1 MTLQGTPILV
11 LKEDTSRTTGKD
23 AISSNIAAARL
34 VSEAIRSALGPKGMD
49 KMLLDS
55 FGDVVITNDGATILK
70 EIDIA
75 HPIGK
80 MMVELS
86 KIQDQEVGDGTT
98 SVVILAGELLNQ
110 AAELISTDKIHPTI
124 LVEGY
129 RLATEKAIEYI
140 QEIATDVSPDDD
152 TLLKEIVNT
161 SMGSKIVSRSSDLLS
176 NLVIK
181 AVKSIDDGSG
191 KIDIEDIKVEKK
203 EGEDID
209 STILVKGIVLDKE
222 VVHTGMPKSLEN
234 PKIALVTEAFEV
246 SKTEFD
252 SELSIT
258 DPTKIQEFLDRET
271 AMLQKM
277 VDTVVKSGAN
287 VVIAQKGIDDVAQHL
302 LAKQGIMAI
311 RRVKK
316 SDIEKLSKATG
327 AAIVTNLS
335 DLSADDLGS
344 AGKVH
349 ETKIGDD
356 DMVFVEDCPEAK
368 SVTILVRGGTEL
380 VVDEAERSIHDAVC
394 VVRNVLEDKK
404 VVAGGGSPEAYVSRK
419 LHKFAETLVGR
430 EQLAVQA
437 FANALEIIP
446 RTLAENAGLDPIDIV
461 VALRNEHES
470 GNFKAGV
477 DVFAGKVQNMEG
489 VIEPLRVKTHAITAA
504 SENAQ
509 MILRID
515 DIISAK
521 AGEGPGPGGP
531 GGPGGM
537 GGEDFD

>member
-1 MTLQGTPILV
+1 MTLQGTPVLIL
-11 LKEDTSRTTGKD
+11 KDDTSRTTGKD
-23 AISSNIAAARL
+23 ATQSNIAAARL
-34 VSEAIRSALGPKGMD
+34 ISEAIRSALGPKGMD
-49 KMLLDS
+49 KMLLDN

-98 SVVILAGELLNQ
+98 SVVILAGELLSQ
-110 AAELISTDKIHPTI
+110 AAELISRDKIHPTI

-129 RLATEKAIEYI
+129 RVATEKALEFLD
-140 QEIATDVSPDDD
+140 EIASDVAPDNDD
-152 TLLKEIVNT
+152 LLKEIVIT
-161 SMGSKIVSRSSDLLS
+161 SMGSKIVARSSDILAKV
-176 NLVIK
+176 VIE
-181 AVKSIDDGSG
+181 AVKSIDTGSG
-191 KIDIEDIKVEKK
+191 KIDIDDIKVEKK
-203 EGEDID
+203 EGEDIE
-209 STILVKGIVLDKE
+209 STLLVKGIVLDKE
-222 VVHTGMPKSLEN
+222 VVHAGMPKKLEN
-234 PKIALVTEAFEV
+234 PKIALITEAFEV

-258 DPTKIQEFLDRET
+258 DPTKIQEFLDRE
-271 AMLQKM
+271 AGMIQKM
-277 VDTVVKSGAN
+277 VDKVVEAGAN

-302 LAKQGIMAI
+302 LAKQNIMAI

-316 SDIEKLSKATG
+316 SDVEKLSKATG
-327 AAIVTNLS
+327 AAIVNNLP
-335 DLSADDLGS
+335 DLSAEDLGT
-344 AGKVH
+344 AGKVY

-356 DMVFVEDCPEAK
+356 DMIFIEDCPDAK

-380 VVDEAERSIHDAVC
+380 VVDEAERSIHDAIC

-404 VVAGGGSPEAYVSRK
+404 IVAGGGAPEAYVSRK
-419 LHKFAETLVGR
+419 LHKFAETLIGR

-437 FANALEIIP
+437 FANALEVIP

-477 DVFAGKVQNMEG
+477 DVFGGKVKNMEG
-489 VIEPLRVKTHAITAA
+489 VIEPLRVKTHAISAA

-515 DIISAK
+515 DIIAAK
-521 AGEGPGPGGP
+521 ASDGPPA

-537 GGEDFD
+537 GGDDFD

>member
-1 MTLQGTPILV
+1 MTFQGTPVLIL
-11 LKEDTSRTTGKD
+11 KDDTQRTTGKD
-23 AISSNIAAARL
+23 AVGSNIAAAR
-34 VSEAIRSALGPKGMD
+34 VISEAIRSALGPKGMD
-49 KMLLDS
+49 KMLLDN

-75 HPIGK
+75 HPVGK

-98 SVVILAGELLNQ
+98 SVVILAGELLAQ
-110 AAELISTDKIHPTI
+110 AAELISSDKIHPTI

-129 RLATEKAIEYI
+129 RLATEKAIEYLN
-140 QEIATDVSPDDD
+140 EIATEVSPDDD
-152 TLLKEIVNT
+152 KLLKEIVMT
-161 SMGSKIVSRSSDLLS
+161 SMGSKIVSRSSELLS
-176 NLVIK
+176 AIVID
-181 AVKSIDDGSG
+181 AVRSIDPGTS
-191 KIDIEDIKVEKK
+191 KIDIDDIKVEKK
-203 EGEDID
+203 AGEDIEA
-209 STILVKGIVLDKE
+209 TTLVKGIVLDKE
-222 VVHTGMPKSLEN
+222 VVHAGMPKSLDN
-234 PKIALVTEAFEV
+234 PKIALITEAFEV

-258 DPTKIQEFLDRET
+258 DPSKIQEFLDRE
-271 AMLQKM
+271 ASMLQKM
-277 VDTVVKSGAN
+277 VDSVVAAGAN

-302 LAKQGIMAI
+302 LAKNGIMAI
-311 RRVKK
+311 RRIKK
-316 SDIEKLSKATG
+316 SDVEKLAKATG
-327 AAIVTNLS
+327 ASIANNVN
-335 DLSADDLGS
+335 DLSAADLGT
-344 AGKVH
+344 AGKVY

-368 SVTILVRGGTEL
+368 AVTILVRGGTEL
-380 VVDEAERSIHDAVC
+380 VVDEAERSIHDAIC

-404 VVAGGGSPEAYVSRK
+404 VVAGGGAPEAYVSRK
-419 LHKFAETLVGR
+419 LHKFAESLIGR

-446 RTLAENAGLDPIDIV
+446 RTLAENAGLDPIDII
-461 VALRNEHES
+461 VALRNKHEA

-477 DVFAGKVQNMEG
+477 DVFAGKVKNMQG
-489 VIEPLRVKTHAITAA
+489 VTEPLRVKTHAISAA

-521 AGEGPGPGGP
+521 AGAGGPPGGP
-531 GGPGGM
+531 GDPGGM
-537 GGEDFD
+537 GGDDFD

>member
-1 MTLQGTPILV
+1 MSLQGTPVLIL
-11 LKEDTSRTTGKD
+11 KDDTQRTTGKD
-23 AISSNIAAARL
+23 AVSSNIAAAR
-34 VSEAIRSALGPKGMD
+34 VISEAIRSALGPKGMD
-49 KMLLDS
+49 KMLLDN

-98 SVVILAGELLNQ
+98 SVVILAGELLSQ
-110 AAELISTDKIHPTI
+110 AAELISGDKIHPTI
-124 LVEGY
+124 LVEGF
-129 RLATEKAIEYI
+129 RLATEKAIEFI
-140 QEIATDVSPDDD
+140 NEIATEVSADDD
-152 TLLKEIVNT
+152 DLLKEIVNT
-161 SMGSKIVSRSSDLLS
+161 SMGSKIVSRSSGLLS
-176 NLVIK
+176 TIVID
-181 AVKSIDDGSG
+181 AVKSIDTGSG
-191 KIDIEDIKVEKK
+191 RIDIDDIKVEKK
-203 EGEDID
+203 EGEDIEA
-209 STILVKGIVLDKE
+209 TLLVKGIVLDKE
-222 VVHTGMPKSLEN
+222 VVHAGMPKSLEN
-234 PKIALVTEAFEV
+234 PKIALITEAFEV

-258 DPTKIQEFLDRET
+258 DPTKIQEFLDRE
-271 AMLQKM
+271 ASMLQKM
-277 VDTVVKSGAN
+277 VDKVVAAGAN

-302 LAKQGIMAI
+302 LAKQNIMAI

-327 AAIVTNLS
+327 ASIVNNLS
-335 DLSADDLGS
+335 DLSTDDLGT
-344 AGKVH
+344 AGKVY

-380 VVDEAERSIHDAVC
+380 VVDEAERSIHDAIC

-404 VVAGGGSPEAYVSRK
+404 VVAGGGAPEAYVSRK
-419 LHKFAETLVGR
+419 LHKFAESLIGR

-437 FANALEIIP
+437 FANALEVIP
-446 RTLAENAGLDPIDIV
+446 RTLAENAGLDPIDII
-461 VALRNEHES
+461 VALRNEHET

-477 DVFAGKVQNMEG
+477 DVFKGKVKNMDG
-489 VIEPLRVKTHAITAA
+489 VTEPLRVKTHAISAA

-521 AGEGPGPGGP
+521 AGEGGPPGGP

-537 GGEDFD
+537 GGDDFD

>member
-1 MTLQGTPILV
+1 MTLQGTPVFIL
-11 LKEDTSRTTGKD
+11 KDDTSRTTGKD
-23 AISSNIAAARL
+23 ATQSNIAAARL
-34 VSEAIRSALGPKGMD
+34 ISEAIRSALGPKGMD
-49 KMLLDS
+49 KMLLDN

-98 SVVILAGELLNQ
+98 SVVILAGELLSQ
-110 AAELISTDKIHPTI
+110 AAELISRDKIHPTI

-129 RLATEKAIEYI
+129 RVATEKALEFLD
-140 QEIATDVSPDDD
+140 EIASDVAPDNDD
-152 TLLKEIVNT
+152 LLKEIVIT
-161 SMGSKIVSRSSDLLS
+161 SMGSKIVARSSDILAKV
-176 NLVIK
+176 VIE
-181 AVKSIDDGSG
+181 AVKSIDTGSG
-191 KIDIEDIKVEKK
+191 KIDIDDIKVEKK
-203 EGEDID
+203 EGEDIE
-209 STILVKGIVLDKE
+209 STLLVKGIVLDKE
-222 VVHTGMPKSLEN
+222 VVHAGMPKKLEN
-234 PKIALVTEAFEV
+234 PKIALITEAFEV

-258 DPTKIQEFLDRET
+258 DPTKIQEFLDRE
-271 AMLQKM
+271 AGMIQKM
-277 VDTVVKSGAN
+277 VDKVVEAGAN

-302 LAKQGIMAI
+302 LAKQNIMAI

-316 SDIEKLSKATG
+316 SDVEKLSKATG
-327 AAIVTNLS
+327 AAIVNNLP
-335 DLSADDLGS
+335 DLSAEDLGT
-344 AGKVH
+344 AGKVY

-356 DMVFVEDCPEAK
+356 DMIFIEDCPDAK

-380 VVDEAERSIHDAVC
+380 VVDEAERSIHDAIC

-404 VVAGGGSPEAYVSRK
+404 IVAGGGAPEAYVSRK
-419 LHKFAETLVGR
+419 LHKFAETLIGR

-437 FANALEIIP
+437 FANALEVIP

-477 DVFAGKVQNMEG
+477 DVFGGKVKNMEG
-489 VIEPLRVKTHAITAA
+489 VIEPLRVKTHAISAA

-515 DIISAK
+515 DIIAAK
-521 AGEGPGPGGP
+521 ASDGPPA

-537 GGEDFD
+537 GGDDFD